1 MFSRFSKIE
10 FDPKGPWSI
19 VQRVLR
25 EYGRKHLWGYVSGTF
40 FMLMVAVSTAL
51 SAWIISDVVDQ
62 VFVDRN
68 MTEVSALVVAVIII
82 SLVRGISL
90 YGSSVILTR
99 ISNAI
104 RSDIQMRVFDQLLRL
119 GVNYFDKTPSS
130 ELIAAMTQR
139 ASSPGNTLKTVLTT
153 FGREVLSLV
162 GLVTVMIIQS
172 PGMSFIVLVIGPVAV
187 VGVRQLVRRL
197 RSAAK
202 GELEGLTG
210 IIAATQ
216 ESAQGVRIVKAF
228 NLEPVMRQR
237 TSNSVE
243 FVRMRSNRIG
253 AITAATSPMME
264 TLGGFAI
271 AGVMLWAGYQTIF
284 ADSTPGP
291 FVSFITALLL
301 AYEPAKRLAATR
313 VTLERDVVGAKT
325 IFRILDA
332 KPSLDSNPDGPEL
345 EIGAGEIA
353 FKDVTFGYRA
363 KRPVLRNFDFVA
375 APGKVT
381 ALVGPSG
388 SGKSTIINLIERFYD
403 VQEGAVLV
411 DGQDIA
417 KVRLASLRNHLAL
430 VSQDTVI
437 FRATVRE
444 NIRFGRPSA
453 TDEEVEE
460 AARNAMAHEFIL
472 QLPEGYETELE
483 AGGGQLSGG
492 QRQRLAIARAM
503 LRDARIILLDEAT
516 SALDAESEH
525 HVQIAFDRLM
535 AGRTTIVIAHRLSTV
550 LGADRICVLVGG
562 EIVESGRHDEL
573 LALGRHYARIYH
585 LQFERHVEPRTEGP
599 GGDDAVAPLIV
610 EMETDASADAEDNS
624 DEAALMRAGQ
634 RH

>member
-1 MFSRFSKIE
+1 
-10 FDPKGPWSI
+10 
-19 VQRVLR
+19 
-25 EYGRKHLWGYVSGTF
+25 
-40 FMLMVAVSTAL
+40 AL

-68 MTEVSALVVAVIII
+68 IAEVTALVVAVIVI
-82 SLVRGISL
+82 SVARGVSL
-90 YGSSVILTR
+90 YGSSVIMTR

-104 RSDIQMRVFDQLLRL
+104 RSDIQMRVFDHLVKL

-130 ELIAAMTQR
+130 DLIAAMTQR

-172 PGMSFIVLVIGPVAV
+172 PGMSFIVLVIGPIAV
-187 VGVRQLVRRL
+187 VGVRQLVKRIRN
-197 RSAAK
+197 AAK
-202 GELEGLTG
+202 GELEGMTG

-216 ESAQGVRIVKAF
+216 ESAQGIRIVKAF

-243 FVRMRSNRIG
+243 WVRMRSNRIG

-301 AYEPAKRLAATR
+301 AYEPAKRLANTR
-313 VTLERDVVGAKT
+313 VVLERDTIGAKT

-332 KPSLDSNPDGPEL
+332 KPGLDSNPDGPEL
-345 EIGAGEIA
+345 EVGPGEIV
-353 FKDVTFGYRA
+353 FRDVTFGYRT
-363 KRPVLRNFDFVA
+363 KKPVLRNFDFTA
-375 APGKVT
+375 AAGKVT

-403 VQEGAVLV
+403 VQSGAIEV
-411 DGQDIA
+411 DGQNIST
-417 KVRLASLRNHLAL
+417 VRLASLRNNVAL

-444 NIRFGRPSA
+444 NIRFGRLSA
-453 TDEEVEE
+453 TDEEVEV
-460 AARNAMAHEFIL
+460 AARNAMADEFITN
-472 QLPEGYETELE
+472 LPEGYDTELE

-492 QRQRLAIARAM
+492 QRQRLANARAM
-503 LRDARIILLDEAT
+503 LRDAPILLLDEAT

-525 HVQIAFDRLM
+525 QVQIAFDRLM

-550 LGADRICVLVGG
+550 LGADRICVMVNG
-562 EIVESGRHDEL
+562 EIVESGRHAEL
-573 LALGRHYARIYH
+573 LQLGKHYARIYH

-599 GGDDAVAPLIV
+599 GGDDTVAPLVGEIAV
-610 EMETDASADAEDNS
+610 EDPDEDADG
-624 DEAALMRAGQ
+624 EALLRAGL
-634 RH
+634 RG